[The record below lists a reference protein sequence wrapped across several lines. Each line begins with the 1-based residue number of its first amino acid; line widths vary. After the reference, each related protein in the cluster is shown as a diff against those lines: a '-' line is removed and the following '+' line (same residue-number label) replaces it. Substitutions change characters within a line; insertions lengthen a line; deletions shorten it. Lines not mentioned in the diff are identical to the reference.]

1 MPVVEP
7 FPFATIGDM
16 EDRWPDMPT
25 GSASLVGV
33 LLEDASQFILDVCP
47 SAAEASEA
55 TRKRIVC
62 SVVRR
67 TVDTDSDLIG
77 LESVQNGSGPFQ
89 ETRKALNPHG
99 DFYLTAQEKKS
110 LGNGRQSAF
119 TVAFDPIE
127 PARPDWW
134 LTVGSAG

>member
-99 DFYLTAQEKKS
+99 DFYLTAQEKKA
-110 LGNGRQSAF
+110 LGFGRQKAF
-119 TVAFDPIE
+119 EVDLIP
-127 PARPDWW
+127 PRPVTPDFWPW
-134 LTVGSAG
+134 G